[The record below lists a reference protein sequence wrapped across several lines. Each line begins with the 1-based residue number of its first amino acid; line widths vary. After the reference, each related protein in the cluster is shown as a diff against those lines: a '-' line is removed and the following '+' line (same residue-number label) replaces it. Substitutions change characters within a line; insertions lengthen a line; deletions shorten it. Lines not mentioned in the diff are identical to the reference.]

1 LDNGKSLNIRRV
13 YPQEKEFNLINGS
26 ILLAAGSGGGGQA
39 GGGADSMFFFMI
51 IATFGI
57 LYFLVMRP
65 QQKQQRE
72 HREMIKNLKK
82 GDEVVTA
89 GGIYGKIIDLDEH
102 TVDLKVAEGTKIK
115 IERSRIGRVITQ
127 AK

>member
-1 LDNGKSLNIRRV
+1 MTGGIT
-13 YPQEKEFNLINGS
+13 
-26 ILLAAGSGGGGQA
+26 LLAMGSGGGQSGA
-39 GGGADSMFFFMI
+39 GPDMTFFFLI

-65 QQKQQRE
+65 QQKEQQR
-72 HREMIKNLKK
+72 HKQMLASLKR

-102 TVDLKVAEGTKIK
+102 TVDLKISEGTKVK
-115 IERSRIGRVITQ
+115 VERARISRVVTQ
-127 AK
+127 SNKE